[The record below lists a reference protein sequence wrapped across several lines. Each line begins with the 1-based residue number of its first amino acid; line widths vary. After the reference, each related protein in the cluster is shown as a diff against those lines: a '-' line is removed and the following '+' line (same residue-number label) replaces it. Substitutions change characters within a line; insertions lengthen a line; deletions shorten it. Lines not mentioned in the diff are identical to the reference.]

1 MTINTAMPLA
11 ASAVGAALLILL
23 VSQRTYRTLP
33 AFFSYQAWCLCS
45 GVAGFVVLRFFQHDY
60 VRFYLLNI
68 SGDALFQLAV
78 LLELGRV
85 VLRHN
90 RVAAPRRTVLLLL
103 LMTAILMIWSLAKWT
118 LPEHLPQPFLLALRM
133 RQLFSVL
140 QFASLLALVWLSTL
154 RGLRWPE
161 RALQVGS
168 GLGFYFL
175 IDLAVMIL
183 HTHQSFGHQY
193 VSLDYVAS
201 FSYLGVLA
209 YWVFCFAHNERD
221 RREATP

>member
-1 MTINTAMPLA
+1 MDTAMPLA
-11 ASAVGAALLILL
+11 ASAVDAALLILL
-23 VSQRTYRTLP
+23 VSQRMLRTLP

-45 GVAGFVVLRFFQHDY
+45 GIAGFAVLSFIPHDY
-60 VRFYLLNI
+60 ARFYLLNI
-68 SGDALFQLAV
+68 TGDALFQFAV
-78 LLELGRV
+78 LVELGRV

-90 RVAAPRRTVLLLL
+90 RMAAPRRTVIALLLAA
-103 LMTAILMIWSLAKWT
+103 AILMVWSLARWT
-118 LPEHLPQPFLLALRM
+118 LPEHLPQPIVLAIRM

-140 QFASLLALVWLSTL
+140 QFGSLLALIWLSTL

-161 RALQVGS
+161 RALQIAT

-209 YWVFCFAHNERD
+209 YWVFCFARNERD
-221 RREATP
+221 RREVTP

>member
-1 MTINTAMPLA
+1 MDTAMPLA
-11 ASAVGAALLILL
+11 ASAVEAALLVLL

-33 AFFSYQAWCLCS
+33 AFFSYQVWCLCS
-45 GVAGFVVLRFFQHDY
+45 GIAGFAVLRFFPHDY
-60 VRFYLLNI
+60 LRFYLLNI
-68 SGDALFQLAV
+68 SGDALFQLVV

-90 RVAAPRRTVLLLL
+90 RVAAPRRTVMLLL

-118 LPEHLPQPFLLALRM
+118 LPEHLPQPFFLALRM

-161 RALQVGS
+161 RALQVAS

-221 RREATP
+221 HREATP

>member
-45 GVAGFVVLRFFQHDY
+45 GVAGSVVLRFFQHDY

-161 RALQVGS
+161 RALQVAS

>member
-1 MTINTAMPLA
+1 MTMDTVMPLA
-11 ASAVGAALLILL
+11 ASAVDAALLVLL

-45 GVAGFVVLRFFQHDY
+45 GVAGFVVLRFFLRDY
-60 VRFYLLNI
+60 VGFYLLNI
-68 SGDALFQLAV
+68 TGDALFQLAV

-118 LPEHLPQPFLLALRM
+118 LPEHLPQPILLAIRM

-161 RALQVGS
+161 RALQVAT

-175 IDLAVMIL
+175 IDLAVIIL

-209 YWVFCFAHNERD
+209 YWVFCFAHSERD
-221 RREATP
+221 RREATQ

>member
-1 MTINTAMPLA
+1 MTMDTAVPLA
-11 ASAVGAALLILL
+11 ASAVDAAILVLL
-23 VSQRTYRTLP
+23 VSRRMLRTLP

-45 GVAGFVVLRFFQHDY
+45 GVAGLVVLSFIPRDY
-60 VRFYLLNI
+60 ARFYLLNI

-78 LLELGRV
+78 LVELGRV

-90 RVAAPRRTVLLLL
+90 RVAAPRRAVIVLL
-103 LMTAILMIWSLAKWT
+103 LMTATLMVWSLARWT
-118 LPEHLPQPFLLALRM
+118 LPEKLPQLIVLAIRM
-133 RQLFSVL
+133 RQIFSVL
-140 QFASLLALVWLSTL
+140 QFASLLALIWLSTL

-161 RALQVGS
+161 RALQVAT

-175 IDLAVMIL
+175 IDLAVMVL

-201 FSYLGVLA
+201 FSYLGVLG
-209 YWVFCFAHNERD
+209 YWVICFARSERD
-221 RREATP
+221 RSEATE

>member
-1 MTINTAMPLA
+1 MTMDTAMLLA
-11 ASAVGAALLILL
+11 ASAADAALLVLL
-23 VSQRTYRTLP
+23 VSQRAYRTLP
-33 AFFSYQAWCLCS
+33 AFFLYQVWCLCS
-45 GVAGFVVLRFFQHDY
+45 GIAGFVVLRSFLRDY
-60 VRFYLLNI
+60 AGFYLLNI
-68 SGDALFQLAV
+68 TGDALFQFAV
-78 LLELGRV
+78 LVELGRV

-90 RVAAPRRTVLLLL
+90 RVGDPRRSVLLLL
-103 LMTAILMIWSLAKWT
+103 LMTAILMIWSLARWT
-118 LPEHLPQPFLLALRM
+118 LPADLPQPIFLAMRM

-161 RALQVGS
+161 RALQVAT

-201 FSYLGVLA
+201 ISYLGVLA

-221 RREATP
+221 RREATQ